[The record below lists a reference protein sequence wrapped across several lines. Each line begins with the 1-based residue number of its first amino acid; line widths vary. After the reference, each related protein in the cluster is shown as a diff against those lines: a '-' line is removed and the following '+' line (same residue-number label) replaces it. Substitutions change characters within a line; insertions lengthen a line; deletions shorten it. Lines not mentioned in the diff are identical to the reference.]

1 MPVYY
6 GGNLYLMMNEKEL
19 FLLKKISCILITFL
33 FVLTLVSCGSVNK
46 SKIVGTYELSK
57 AEGVGISLTQEQ
69 IDSMKAIG
77 LTATLEIKD
86 DNTAVMDIFGEKLD
100 FTYDLRKMVFTYE
113 GKDEKFT
120 FDGEKIAFNNEGRAL
135 EFTKIK

>member
-1 MPVYY
+1 M
-6 GGNLYLMMNEKEL
+6 
-19 FLLKKISCILITFL
+19 KKISCILITFL

-113 GKDEKFT
+113 DKDEKFT